1 MEQSR
6 YRWVIVAAGGILGC
20 VAIGSMF
27 SLPVLIILAVLW
39 AVVLVPPL
47 LRSRGQRSADSIV
60 DFNYKLDM
68 LGRMNGSRR
77 RRRREL
83 SASMPDASLFTARP
97 VGAPPLAPA
106 PYALAPFAGPS
117 TAAQRSAR
125 RRRAVMQVLGGSV
138 IATLL
143 LATGEHAI
151 AFWLLQIAADV
162 LAAAYLALWA
172 WVRSLEADRIEKV
185 RYIPELRVPELAL
198 RRSASS

>member
-1 MEQSR
+1 
-6 YRWVIVAAGGILGC
+6 
-20 VAIGSMF
+20 
-27 SLPVLIILAVLW
+27 LPVLIILAVLW

-47 LRSRGQRSADSIV
+47 LRSRDQRSADSIV
-60 DFNYKLDM
+60 DFNYKLDV

-83 SASMPDASLFTARP
+83 AASPLAPSMTA
-97 VGAPPLAPA
+97 APPLVAAPYVPA
-106 PYALAPFAGPS
+106 PYGGPS

-138 IATLL
+138 FATLM
-143 LATGEHAI
+143 LAIGAHAL
-151 AFWLLQIAADV
+151 AFWLLQIAADM
-162 LAAAYLALWA
+162 LAAAYVALWA
-172 WVRSLEADRIEKV
+172 WVRSLEAERIQKV

>member
-1 MEQSR
+1 
-6 YRWVIVAAGGILGC
+6 
-20 VAIGSMF
+20 
-27 SLPVLIILAVLW
+27 LPVLIILAVLW

-68 LGRMNGSRR
+68 LGHMNGSRR

-83 SASMPDASLFTARP
+83 APALPAAMPAAR
-97 VGAPPLAPA
+97 PLAPA
-106 PYALAPFAGPS
+106 PYGEPS
-117 TAAQRSAR
+117 TASQRSVR
-125 RRRAVMQVLGGSV
+125 RRRAVLQVLAGSV
-138 IATLL
+138 IATLM
-143 LATGEHAI
+143 LATGAHAL
-151 AFWLLQIAADV
+151 AFWVLQIAVDV
-162 LAAAYLALWA
+162 LAAAYVALWA